1 MNEVIRERLQGE
13 AMDTLIAL
21 AIDHVLALPLHQ
33 LIDAG
38 SLARTTAATLRQGTR
53 TDQTETWLRARVI
66 ALQANVPEGMLGDYV
81 PGTVVQP
88 IRDIVIRPVTPDRE
102 MVGRLIEHGAVESL
116 LRELLVNALQ
126 GFARRLR
133 PSVPGGE
140 RAASR
145 LRSLKR
151 VGEGMLGGLGAEIE
165 RQAEQKAKD
174 FVDSILSSVIAQAA
188 DDLCDPKKAE
198 SYGRFRGHLLDQLL
212 STPFSDL
219 NREFN
224 KLDPETLV
232 STAAATAR
240 ALSERSSLE
249 DEIEALISIA
259 IASIGDQTAGQILA
273 EAGMADS
280 WRGSVEIRAAELARS
295 FTATDAFGT
304 WLEQLLAD

>member
-1 MNEVIRERLQGE
+1 MIEVVRERLKGE
-13 AMDTLIAL
+13 AMDALIAL
-21 AIDHVLALPLHQ
+21 AIDHLLALPAHQ
-33 LIDAG
+33 LIDAK

-53 TDQTETWLRARVI
+53 SEQTETWLRERIV
-66 ALQANVPEGMLGDYV
+66 ALQAKVPDGTLGDYV
-81 PGTVVQP
+81 PGRVVQP
-88 IRDIVIRPVTPDRE
+88 IRDIVVRPITPDRA
-102 MVGRLIEHGAVESL
+102 MVGRLIEHGAVENL

-140 RAASR
+140 RAANR

-198 SYGRFRGHLLDQLL
+198 SYGRFRGHLLDQLMN
-212 STPFSDL
+212 TPFSDL

-224 KLDPETLV
+224 KIDPETLV

-240 ALSERSSLE
+240 ALSERSGLE
-249 DEIEALISIA
+249 GEIETLITAA
-259 IASIGDQTAGQILA
+259 IAGIGDKTAGQILA
-273 EAGMADS
+273 EAGMADA

-295 FTATDAFGT
+295 FTATDAFGA
-304 WLEQLLAD
+304 WLEQLLTN

>member
-1 MNEVIRERLQGE
+1 MIEVIRERLQGE
-13 AMDTLIAL
+13 AMDTLIPL
-21 AIDHVLALPLHQ
+21 AIDHMLALPVHEL
-33 LIDAG
+33 LDAP
-38 SLARTTAATLRQGTR
+38 SLARTTAATLRQAAHS
-53 TDQTETWLRARVI
+53 DQTEAWLRERIV
-66 ALQANVPEGMLGDYV
+66 ALQANVPEGAIEDYV
-81 PGTVVQP
+81 PDAVVQP
-88 IRDIVIRPVTPDRE
+88 IRDIVVRPITPNRA
-102 MVGRLIEHGAVESL
+102 MVGRLIEHGAVENL

-133 PSVPGGE
+133 PSVPGSD

-188 DDLCDPKKAE
+188 DDLCDPNKAE
-198 SYGRFRGHLLDQLL
+198 SYGRFRGHLLDQLMN
-212 STPFSDL
+212 TPFSDL

-224 KLDPETLV
+224 KLDPDTLV
-232 STAAATAR
+232 TTAAATAR
-240 ALSERSSLE
+240 AMSERAGLE
-249 DEIEALISIA
+249 GEIEALITVA
-259 IASIGDQTAGQILA
+259 IKDIGDKTAGQILV

-280 WRGSVEIRAAELARS
+280 WRAEVEVRAAALARS

-304 WLEQLLAD
+304 WLEQLLKD

>member
-1 MNEVIRERLQGE
+1 MIEVIRERLQGE
-13 AMDTLIAL
+13 AADTLVAL
-21 AIDHVLALPLHQ
+21 AIDHLLEMPLGE
-33 LIDAG
+33 LIDAS
-38 SLARTTAATLRQGTR
+38 SLARTTAATLRQATR
-53 TDQTETWLRARVI
+53 SDQTETWLRERIV
-66 ALQANVPEGMLGDYV
+66 ALQATVPDGTLRDYV
-81 PGTVVQP
+81 PEAVVPP
-88 IRDIVIRPVTPDRE
+88 IRDIVIRPITPDRA

-133 PSVPGGE
+133 PSVPGGD
-140 RAASR
+140 RAANR

-212 STPFSDL
+212 ETPFTDL

-224 KLDPETLV
+224 KLDPDTLV
-232 STAAATAR
+232 STAAAAAR
-240 ALSERSSLE
+240 ALAEREGLE
-249 DEIEALISIA
+249 GEIEAVIIVALTG
-259 IASIGDQTAGQILA
+259 IGDKTAGQILE
-273 EAGMADS
+273 EAGMADT
-280 WRGSVEIRAAELARS
+280 WRAEVEIRAAELARS
-295 FTATDAFGT
+295 FAATDAFGT